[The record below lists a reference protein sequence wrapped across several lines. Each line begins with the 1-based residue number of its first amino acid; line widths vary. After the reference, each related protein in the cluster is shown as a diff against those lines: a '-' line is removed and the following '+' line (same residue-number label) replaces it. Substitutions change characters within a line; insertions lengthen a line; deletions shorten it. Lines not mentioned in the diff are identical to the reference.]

1 MNWLLCSDDRGNPAL
16 INLHKVERVCIIR
29 DADDGWS
36 VVATCAIDSY
46 TVGWFAFLEEAIIRL
61 REISNAM
68 ASLDI
73 RRQRP

>member
-16 INLHKVERVCIIR
+16 INLNHVERIWIAR
-29 DADDGWS
+29 DDENDWS
-36 VVATCAIDSY
+36 VVAVCSIGSY
-46 TVGWFAFLEEAIIRL
+46 TVGWYSTLEEAIIRL
-61 REISNAM
+61 REISNAV